1 MVGDNG
7 LGNDGGRAGGK
18 EADKGDFSIGGND
31 GGEIGA
37 GEVGRNVGGHD
48 GSAGADGGG
57 RVAQR
62 EKLMGDINAGCIGES
77 GASHVGGKDASK
89 ESLMDGA
96 CIGGG
101 GLFTSMALCDIGLA
115 WLPSA
120 RAALMEVCK
129 LAGKIGACIGGGG
142 SPIST
147 ARSDDSKRAC
157 CVEPSSWTGGGCVS
171 VGNLST
177 ASSSDVCCDCLA
189 CPTIHVFF

>member
-18 EADKGDFSIGGND
+18 EADKGDVSIGGND
-31 GGEIGA
+31 GGKIGA
-37 GEVGRNVGGHD
+37 GDDGHD
-48 GSAGADGGG
+48 GSAGVDGGG
-57 RVAQR
+57 RVAHR
-62 EKLMGDINAGCIGES
+62 ENLMGDINAGCIDDS
-77 GASHVGGKDASK
+77 GASHGGGKDASK

-96 CIGGG
+96 CVGGG
-101 GLFTSMALCDIGLA
+101 GGPFTSMALCDIAFA

-129 LAGKIGACIGGGG
+129 VVGKVGACVGGGG

-147 ARSDDSKRAC
+147 AWPEDSKRAC
-157 CVEPSSWTGGGCVS
+157 CVEPSSWTEGGCVS

-177 ASSSDVCCDCLA
+177 ASSSDVWCDCLA